1 MAFLKPAGVQNFNF
15 NLGDLGAYLG
25 LNQGP
30 LAGTGQVQVS
40 MADVYNAIDTN
51 NLSGNP
57 PLPSTTTNLT
67 IQWFFGRDA
76 SGNISYSPYYKSNIG
91 NGDVNT
97 FNFGIYGNQAP
108 SDRLSWGVPN
118 VGTTR
123 DLHGHLLSVNTT
135 TGIRYYASA
144 CCSNAWRPGVTIY
157 AISGSSLQSSNCMSI
172 LASNHTYDTIP
183 VGGAIGAAWSPVLNT
198 TSGYGMV
205 ATTNDGGYYNLQVQ
219 MYAWAY
225 NYISPAN
232 NPGYVAQVSSGFP
245 VLDNAF
251 VNPEDAL
258 YVGNQ
263 TADYD
268 VVALLVN
275 RQWQGNMVIFIKRNG
290 GTISSM
296 ATQTLMSPGQYQD
309 YVVQSDNMQAALA
322 WDNINNKMYSFYL
335 YWGDPG
341 PYNSGMVIAKFDVN
355 LNGTGTV
362 ITSNMTTFKIW
373 DAFQNPGMRAF
384 GGTIIYNDGTNNYMA
399 IAWNHLSGGN
409 WYVYMRIYTNNPG
422 TNTYNL
428 LNSTTYTLFGPGTL
442 FNNGGE
448 RIHVER
454 MADTQIVNAAGTVT
468 SNITNFTVSYVSDDS
483 NTVIRWYQ
491 LDPST
496 GAITLRD
503 TTTLASNYR
512 GLLSHN
518 YSALTG
524 QYFNS
529 TLVVS
534 SPAVGGT
541 PRDTYPWNGNKAYN
555 YQGVSDNSTM
565 IKIT

>member
-1 MAFLKPAGVQNFNF
+1 
-15 NLGDLGAYLG
+15 
-25 LNQGP
+25 
-30 LAGTGQVQVS
+30 
-40 MADVYNAIDTN
+40 
-51 NLSGNP
+51 
-57 PLPSTTTNLT
+57 
-67 IQWFFGRDA
+67 
-76 SGNISYSPYYKSNIG
+76 
-91 NGDVNT
+91 
-97 FNFGIYGNQAP
+97 
-108 SDRLSWGVPN
+108 
-118 VGTTR
+118 
-123 DLHGHLLSVNTT
+123 
-135 TGIRYYASA
+135 
-144 CCSNAWRPGVTIY
+144 
-157 AISGSSLQSSNCMSI
+157 
-172 LASNHTYDTIP
+172 
-183 VGGAIGAAWSPVLNT
+183 
-198 TSGYGMV
+198 
-205 ATTNDGGYYNLQVQ
+205 VQ

-263 TADYD
+263 TSGYD

-290 GTISSM
+290 ASISSI
-296 ATQTLMSPGQYQD
+296 ATQTVASSGQYQE
-309 YVVQSDNMQAALA
+309 YVSQNDNMQGALA
-322 WDNINNKMYSFYL
+322 WDAINSKMYAFYL
-335 YWGDPG
+335 YWPEPG

-362 ITSNMTTFKIW
+362 LTSNMTTIKIW
-373 DAFQNPGMRAF
+373 DANQNPGMRAF
-384 GGTIIYNDGTNNYMA
+384 GGTIIYNDGVNNYVA
-399 IAWNHLSGGN
+399 IAWNHFSGGN
-409 WYVYMRIYTNNPG
+409 WYVYMRIYVNNPG

-428 LNSTTYTLFGPGTL
+428 LNSTTYTVFGPGTL

-448 RIHVER
+448 RIHIER
-454 MADTQIVNAAGTVT
+454 MADTQIVNSAGIVT
-468 SNITNFTVSYVSDDS
+468 SNLVNFTVSYVSDDS

-491 LDPST
+491 LNPNNSNV
-496 GAITLRD
+496 TLRD
-503 TTTLASNYR
+503 TTTLASDYR

-518 YSALTG
+518 YSALTE

>member
-1 MAFLKPAGVQNFNF
+1 MAFIKPAGVQNHSFS
-15 NLGDLGAYLG
+15 LGDVGAYLG

-30 LAGTGQVQVS
+30 LNGTGQVQIS

-51 NLSGNP
+51 NLSGTP
-57 PLPSTTTNLT
+57 PLPSTTSNLT
-67 IQWFFGRDA
+67 IQWFFGRDVN
-76 SGNISYSPYYKSNIG
+76 GVTNYSSYYKSNIG
-91 NGDVNT
+91 NGAVNT
-97 FNFGIYGNQAP
+97 FNFSIYGNQAP
-108 SDRLSWGVPN
+108 PDRLSYGAPN
-118 VGTTR
+118 VGTNR

-135 TGIRYYASA
+135 TGTRHYASA
-144 CCSNAWRPGVTIY
+144 CCANGWRPGVTIY
-157 AISGSSLQSSNCMSI
+157 AISGSSLQSSNCLSI

-183 VGGAIGAAWSPVLNT
+183 VGGALGAAWSPVLNT

-225 NYISPAN
+225 NYISPGN
-232 NPGYVAQVSSGFP
+232 NPGYVAQVSNGFP
-245 VLDNAF
+245 VLDNSF

-263 TADYD
+263 TSGYD

-275 RQWQGNMVIFIKRNG
+275 RQWQGNLVIFIKRNG
-290 GTISSM
+290 ESISSM
-296 ATQTLMSPGQYQD
+296 ATQTVASSGQYQE
-309 YVVQSDNMQAALA
+309 YVSQNDNMQGALA
-322 WDNINNKMYSFYL
+322 WDGINNKMYAFYL
-335 YWGDPG
+335 YWPEPG

-362 ITSNMTTFKIW
+362 STSNMTTFKIW

-384 GGTIIYNDGTNNYMA
+384 GGTIIYNDGTNNYVA
-399 IAWNHLSGGN
+399 IAWNQLSGGN
-409 WYVYMRIYTNNPG
+409 WYVYMRIYINNPG
-422 TNTYNL
+422 TNTFNL
-428 LNSTTYTLFGPGTL
+428 LNNYTHMVFGPGTL

-454 MADTQIVNAAGTVT
+454 MADTQIVNSAGVVT
-468 SNITNFTVSYVSDDS
+468 SNLVNFTISYVSDDS

-491 LDPST
+491 LNPNT
-496 GAITLRD
+496 GDVTLMD
-503 TTTLASNYR
+503 TTTLASDYR